1 MSAAESDVSAVEAAS
16 WVEETDGVDPAGEQ
30 MAFTDAPGQLGPA
43 VAGLGVGVLAGA
55 LARSRSAAYGAQ
67 ESSALRVTAH
77 ATVPFFVAA
86 SVLADRLGPRAAL
99 PFRGGFV
106 GAHIVHIRQ
115 IARLLRDHGTGEPM
129 IRAELAGGVPL
140 YGLVALQTALLSGPV
155 QRKVGSVRAERLT
168 RRIDTQL
175 LRVYCLAVASG
186 LLRYRRPLPIYASLA
201 TLLAGGLASRGQ
213 SR

>member
-1 MSAAESDVSAVEAAS
+1 MSAAKEASGIDPAD
-16 WVEETDGVDPAGEQ
+16 EETAS
-30 MAFTDAPGQLGPA
+30 TDAPGQLGPA
-43 VAGLGVGVLAGA
+43 VAGLGAGILAGA
-55 LARSRSAAYGAQ
+55 LARSRSEGYGEQ
-67 ESSALRVTAH
+67 ESSVLRATAH

-86 SVLADRLGPRAAL
+86 SVLADRVGPRAAV
-99 PFRGGFV
+99 PFRGGFL
-106 GAHIVHIRQ
+106 GAHLVHIRQ

-140 YGLVALQTALLSGPV
+140 YGLLALQAALLSGPA
-155 QRKVGSVRAERLT
+155 QSRLGPVRAERLT

-175 LRVYCLAVASG
+175 LRVYCLATASG

-201 TLLAGGLASRGQ
+201 ALLASGLTSRKR

>member
-1 MSAAESDVSAVEAAS
+1 MTS
-16 WVEETDGVDPAGEQ
+16 TDAEQ
-30 MAFTDAPGQLGPA
+30 MTSTGAPGQLGPA
-43 VAGLGVGVLAGA
+43 MAGLGVGILAGA
-55 LARSRSAAYGAQ
+55 LARTQSESYGAQ
-67 ESSALRVTAH
+67 ESNALRVTAH

-86 SVLADRLGPRAAL
+86 SVLADRGGPHAAV
-99 PFRGGFV
+99 PFRGGFL
-106 GAHIVHIRQ
+106 GAHLVHMCQ
-115 IARLLRDHGTGEPM
+115 IARLLRDHSSGEPL

-140 YGLVALQTALLSGPV
+140 YGMVALQAALLSGPV
-155 QRKVGSVRAERLT
+155 QRMIGSARAARLT

-201 TLLAGGLASRGQ
+201 TLLASGLASRKR

>member
-1 MSAAESDVSAVEAAS
+1 MQASAIESVR
-16 WVEETDGVDPAGEQ
+16 EQ
-30 MAFTDAPGQLGPA
+30 LAFTDAPGQLGLAA

-55 LARSRSAAYGAQ
+55 LAWSRSEGYGAQ

-86 SVLADRLGPRAAL
+86 SLLADRVGPRAAI
-99 PFRGGFV
+99 PFRGGFL
-106 GAHIVHIRQ
+106 GAHLVHIGQ
-115 IARLLRDHGTGEPM
+115 IARLLRDHGIGEPL

-140 YGLVALQTALLSGPV
+140 YGLVALQAALLSGPV
-155 QRKVGSVRAERLT
+155 QSRIGSMRAEHLT

-175 LRVYCLAVASG
+175 LRVYCLAIAAG
-186 LLRYRRPLPIYASLA
+186 LLRYRRPLPTYASLA
-201 TLLAGGLASRGQ
+201 TLLASGLASRRR